1 MVNISMI
8 NNVLLGL
15 IITTTISVGLA
26 LYCNHKKVR
35 VGLLILA
42 IVKSVLLLIINTVT
56 IKDVFIK
63 ERFLPVLITAIT
75 LILIYLALDYLEQKA
90 EKED

>member
-26 LYCNHKKVR
+26 LYCNHKK
-35 VGLLILA
+35 LELDLILA

-56 IKDVFIK
+56 IKEVFIK
-63 ERFLPVLITAIT
+63 ERF
-75 LILIYLALDYLEQKA
+75 YLY
-90 EKED
+90 